1 MVKEGKVDA
10 IKKWR
15 QVVPRIIAMAKSEAR
30 AHHIASHLKILE
42 GLSQEGII
50 MLSVACKMFKKHIPF
65 SRN

>member
-30 AHHIASHLKILE
+30 AHHIASHLNI
-42 GLSQEGII
+42 GRAITRRYNHVISSMQN
-50 MLSVACKMFKKHIPF
+50 V
-65 SRN
+65 